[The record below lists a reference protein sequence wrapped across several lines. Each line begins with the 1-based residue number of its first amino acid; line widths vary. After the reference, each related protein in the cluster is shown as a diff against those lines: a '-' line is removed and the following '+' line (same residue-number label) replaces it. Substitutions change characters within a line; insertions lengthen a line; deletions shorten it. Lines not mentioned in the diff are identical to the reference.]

1 MTNQK
6 KIATPGQLSAV
17 GFKIAGTVTRLLGEG
32 NFGFE
37 EANHLILNDEK
48 TLEKLTEKFCEE
60 IFRIK
65 ADQWT
70 EEKRRIE
77 KFYKKFF
84 NRIIDWSKIAVPFK
98 KEGMNRLEVIFSDI
112 TEDDAFN
119 AYAKQFG
126 KDAVYKTYDSITK
139 AIKEQQKRPE
149 GNYSI
154 THVGGGEPDML
165 GKSYDDG
172 INAGIKFM
180 VPKEGIIAA
189 FRYRSETGKM
199 YDVKG
204 LTRFAALDS
213 DDYAMYM
220 DRNVGNGQFFI
231 SYDDRDSRD
240 ASSGLRRVDF

>member
-6 KIATPGQLSAV
+6 VNATPGQLSAV
-17 GFKIAGTVTRLLGEG
+17 GFKIAGTVTRVLGAG

-60 IFRIK
+60 ILGVK

-84 NRIIDWSKIAVPFK
+84 NRTIDWSKIILPIK
-98 KEGMNRLEVIFSDI
+98 KDGVNRLEVIFSDI
-112 TEDDAFN
+112 TEDEIFK

-126 KDAVYKTYDSITK
+126 KDSVWKYCESITK
-139 AIKEQQKRPE
+139 IIQIQQERPE
-149 GNYSI
+149 GNYAI
-154 THVGGGEPDML
+154 CHVGGDEPDML
-165 GKSYDDG
+165 NKSYNDG
-172 INAGIKFM
+172 INKGIKFM
-180 VPKEGIIAA
+180 VPKEGLIAA
-189 FRYRSETGKM
+189 FRYRTETNKM

-213 DDYAMYM
+213 GGNAMLMYR
-220 DRNVGNGQFFI
+220 DSYGQFCFGNV
-231 SYDDRDSRD
+231 SRD
-240 ASSGLRRVDF
+240 CRYSDRGLRQVSF